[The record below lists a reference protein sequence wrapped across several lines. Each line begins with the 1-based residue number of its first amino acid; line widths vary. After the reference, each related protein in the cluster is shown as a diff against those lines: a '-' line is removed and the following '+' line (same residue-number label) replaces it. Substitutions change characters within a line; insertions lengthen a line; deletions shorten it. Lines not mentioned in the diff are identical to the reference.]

1 MASAAKKYAFR
12 RRFDKHNY
20 SLIGAELSDDDEDDG
35 PVTEAMTAAA
45 EAGLDAAALS
55 HMEERDFNHVVKG
68 GPARIAEYLGVRN
81 HILTR
86 WHVASTGP
94 TDGDAYVAVDAICQ
108 SLPEDQA
115 ELARETH
122 AWLVKHGGVN
132 FGCPGGADLRAGDA
146 AKAARAAAAAAQ
158 GERDA
163 EKRKAASA
171 DVSDA
176 QIVERTVVFLR
187 GADMNSTT
195 ERQIR
200 AAVEA
205 DLDRDL
211 SDRKLVIRSAVTK
224 FLADPSSFAG
234 VGDAVDDATDAASAL
249 AKAVSA
255 TTKGVKP
262 LPTKP
267 VIVVG
272 AGPAGLAAARAIRAD
287 GHDVFVLEARA
298 RVGGRVFTCA
308 ANTETNPLSVP
319 IDFGASIV
327 TGTEADPKRRTA
339 RPWLG
344 VRADPSFAT
353 ARALGL
359 KTTTLRDALPL
370 FDLKTGARVDDKT
383 DARAEKAR
391 DVLMDHARL
400 RVDREGADKL
410 KHLSLEQV
418 IDAELLERYGGK
430 EGEAATAA
438 TAATAPTTA
447 DAKEKRTDEKETL
460 SASDR
465 RLLGWHW
472 ANLEYGCS
480 APLSK
485 VSMAHWNQDEAY
497 GGFGGAHRM
506 LKGGYGAV
514 TDALAKGL
522 DVRFGVAVDAIARV
536 DGDGDVG
543 GVVVTSK
550 TGEVFEGSACVVTV
564 PLGCL
569 KNGDVTFSP
578 PLSASKT
585 ASVARLGF
593 GRLNKI
599 ALEFPEA
606 FWDDSVDYFGCA
618 AGEAGESATRGRMF
632 MFWNL
637 APVTGKP
644 VLAALVAG
652 EAAEAAET
660 EPDAGLRDAAMAAL
674 RVLAAANAPGEPSP
688 LGDAAETKPT
698 RSDDTHANQ
707 NETEDRQDSRDR
719 QASFTKDTK
728 VNDTNASTGSSF
740 FTSSVVPDPVAVAC
754 TRWGGDP
761 FSRGSYSYVAVGAS
775 GDDYDEL
782 GRPEGRVLFAGEHTC
797 REHPDT
803 VGGAMLSGWRAAR
816 HAMHIMRGDAGE
828 PFDEVFALPT
838 LDDLADDEPAGD
850 SEDDSASDDSASD
863 DDESDDDELDDETG
877 KRKKS
882 KGKKKKRRRGDDDGP
897 EDDDAARERARE
909 RLAREAAERREQLER
924 DAKEATEGKEE
935 VKKVLRL
942 LGDGFGSV
950 TKRFDADHKFDAFCA
965 LAPELETHSGR
976 RAFVDAVAAEAFP
989 EPRRDAWAT
998 ERDGLQT
1005 LVRWMEQI
1013 TTKESGAALAARCI
1027 ALLLKLPADVRLIRA
1042 SGAAR
1047 VMQQRFATHPKPEVR
1062 LLARKCAHKWT
1073 RAAHREKT
1081 AARAGDAGGV
1091 ISLQKLDARSAR
1103 TSDDAIITSDAIISS
1118 DAPPRGSEAR
1128 KQTVDEMIASADG
1141 LAEGGAAAEAARAAK
1156 AAEAALA
1163 AATSRA
1169 EAAAARSAAA
1179 AAEAD
1184 AALRDAWSAGST
1196 KKNAFKQR
1204 SFEEFEAHK
1213 KRKREHKK
1221 REKERRE
1228 REDAAEAAEDARA
1241 SAGGTADVTERLR
1254 ASAAALTSMDVD
1266 LGPRD
1271 TALREIR
1278 KRVLKFAHA
1287 HLQKSGAGKKMGKE
1301 KRDAVCAKT
1310 AAKVCENSTSA
1321 DAAAAEGGDAVAN
1334 FLTHQRKSKI
1344 KKMLDAYV
1352 AR

>member
-81 HILTR
+81 HILTQ
-86 WHVASTGP
+86 WSI
-94 TDGDAYVAVDAICQ
+94 AYVYVSVDAICQ

-115 ELARETH
+115 DLARETH
-122 AWLVKHGGVN
+122 AWLVKHGGIN
-132 FGCPGGADLRAGDA
+132 FGCPNGADLLAGDA
-146 AKAARAAAAAAQ
+146 AKAARAAAAAA
-158 GERDA
+158 RDA

-171 DVSDA
+171 DVSDS

-224 FLADPSSFAG
+224 FLADPSSFDG
-234 VGDAVDDATDAASAL
+234 VGDENAKNATDAASAL
-249 AKAVSA
+249 AKAASK

-308 ANTETNPLSVP
+308 ANTESNPLSVP

-327 TGTEADPKRRTA
+327 TGTKADPKRRTA

-344 VRADPSFAT
+344 VRADPSFAVV
-353 ARALGL
+353 RKLGL
-359 KTTTLRDALPL
+359 ETTTLRDALPL
-370 FDLKTGARVDDKT
+370 FDLKTGARVDEAT

-400 RVDREGADKL
+400 RVDREGADAL

-430 EGEAATAA
+430 EAGKEGESTTNAAAVA
-438 TAATAPTTA
+438 A
-447 DAKEKRTDEKETL
+447 DAADANEKRTDEKDEKETL

-506 LKGGYGAV
+506 IKGGYGVV
-514 TDALAKGL
+514 TDTLAKGL
-522 DVRFGVAVDAIARV
+522 DVRFGVAVDAITRV

-578 PLSASKT
+578 PLSANKT

-599 ALEFPEA
+599 ALEFSEA

-674 RVLAAANAPGEPSP
+674 RKLAAANA
-688 LGDAAETKPT
+688 KP
-698 RSDDTHANQ
+698 
-707 NETEDRQDSRDR
+707 
-719 QASFTKDTK
+719 KDT
-728 VNDTNASTGSSF
+728 VNDTSASF
-740 FTSSVVPDPVAVAC
+740 FRTSVVPDPVAVAC
-754 TRWGGDP
+754 TRWGGDA

-850 SEDDSASDDSASD
+850 DSVSDDSVSD
-863 DDESDDDELDDETG
+863 DDESDDDELDDDDTNE
-877 KRKKS
+877 RKKR

-942 LGDGFGSV
+942 LGDGFNGFTGSV
-950 TKRFDADHKFDAFCA
+950 AKHVRDEEHTFDAFCA
-965 LAPELETHSGR
+965 LSVELETHSGR
-976 RAFVDAVAAEAFP
+976 RAFVDALAAETFP
-989 EPRRDAWAT
+989 ELKRDAWAN
-998 ERDGLQT
+998 ERDGLRT

-1027 ALLLKLPADVRLIRA
+1027 ALLLKLPVDLSAIRA

-1062 LLARKCAHKWT
+1062 LLARKCAREWT
-1073 RAAHREKT
+1073 RAAHREKA
-1081 AARAGDAGGV
+1081 AARAGDGD
-1091 ISLQKLDARSAR
+1091 DARLTRTSDAR
-1103 TSDDAIITSDAIISS
+1103 TSDARTNPEGDAFPS
-1118 DAPPRGSEAR
+1118 DAPPLEVAMAEKK

-1241 SAGGTADVTERLR
+1241 SAGASADVTERLR
-1254 ASAAALTSMDVD
+1254 ASAAALEMDVD

-1271 TALREIR
+1271 AALREIR
-1278 KRVLKFAHA
+1278 KHVLKFAHA

-1334 FLTHQRKSKI
+1334 FLTQQRKSKI